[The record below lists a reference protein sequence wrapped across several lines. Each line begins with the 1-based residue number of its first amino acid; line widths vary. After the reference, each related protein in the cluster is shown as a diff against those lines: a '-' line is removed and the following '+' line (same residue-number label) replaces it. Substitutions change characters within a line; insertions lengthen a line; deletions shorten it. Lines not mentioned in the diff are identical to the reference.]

1 MNVPVKVNAK
11 ALIRV
16 VPRITP
22 SSLHRDQGVF
32 CLDRSQKYSCKECFT
47 MDEILEVLEKN
58 GRASAEEI
66 SLMLGKSVEEVRAA
80 IKKLEDDNIIVGYGA
95 LINWDKSDRENVTAL
110 IEVKVTPQRG
120 QGFDKVAERIY
131 RYPQVKACYLMS
143 GGFDLTVI
151 IEGKDI
157 KEVALFVA
165 EKLAPIESVQSTSTH
180 FVLKRYKDDGVI
192 FEENGRDKRE
202 VLIL

>member
-1 MNVPVKVNAK
+1 
-11 ALIRV
+11 
-16 VPRITP
+16 
-22 SSLHRDQGVF
+22 
-32 CLDRSQKYSCKECFT
+32 

-66 SLMLGKSVEEVRAA
+66 ALMLGKSVEEVKAA
-80 IKKLEDDNIIVGYGA
+80 IKKLEEENVIVGYNA
-95 LINWDKSDRENVTAL
+95 LINWDKSNRENVTAL

-151 IEGKDI
+151 IEGKDM

-165 EKLAPIESVQSTSTH
+165 EKLAPLEYVQSTATH